1 MMTSIRGRIWFFL
14 ISFFRK
20 RMEGPDGSLL
30 KVTTSENSFSN
41 SKYWKRYKNFNI
53 SENLFNSIKVVEFDP
68 KNKKS
73 KNIILY
79 LHGGGYVTCG
89 PETHSTLVTQLS
101 EYSGVKTLFP
111 VYRLAPKHPYPAAI
125 EDCLMVYKELL
136 KKGIN
141 SKNISLIGDSAGG
154 GLVMAL
160 LQILHRDKI
169 DQPSSAVLI
178 SPWTDLTLSGDSI
191 VSRADRDPMI
201 KPGKN
206 IDGVVKAYLGNEDP
220 KNPLISSIFSDS
232 FPVPPIQIYVGTEEV
247 LYDDSIRIF
256 DKLSEDKNNNIE
268 LKIYDGMFHVFNIF
282 CKGLLTVPEA
292 KKANRDIANF
302 ILENYP
308 KK

>member
-1 MMTSIRGRIWFFL
+1 MTSIRGRIWFFL

-20 RMEGPDGSLL
+20 RIGGPDGSLL
-30 KVTTSENSFSN
+30 KVTTSENSLSN

-53 SENLFNSIKVVEFDP
+53 SENLFNSIKVIEFDP
-68 KNKKS
+68 KNKNN

-111 VYRLAPKHPYPAAI
+111 VYRLAPKYPFPAAI

-160 LQILHRDKI
+160 LQILQREKI

-178 SPWTDLTLSGDSI
+178 SPWTDLTLSGGSI
-191 VSRADRDPMI
+191 ISRADRDPMI
-201 KPGKN
+201 KPGKDVDEV
-206 IDGVVKAYLGNEDP
+206 IKAYLGNEDP
-220 KNPLISSIFSDS
+220 KNPLISPIYSETFT
-232 FPVPPIQIYVGTEEV
+232 VPPMQIYVGTEEI
-247 LYDDSIRIF
+247 LFDDSIRIF
-256 DKLSEDKNNNIE
+256 EKLSKDENNNLE

-282 CKGLLTVPEA
+282 CRGLLTIPEA
-292 KKANRDIANF
+292 KKANREIANF